1 MKIILINGAGGVG
14 KDTFVQIC
22 QKEYLKGHIW
32 NISTV
37 DLVKEA
43 AKIMGWTGEKD
54 EKSRKFLSDLK
65 DLATQ
70 YSDLSANYIRQKK
83 LEAEGDGN
91 VDAIFVHCREPEELE
106 RLSEEFNAITLLIKN
121 NRVKPIES
129 NHADRDIEQYKYDFV
144 IENNEGLLELTK
156 KAADFIKEIR
166 VLS

>member
-22 QKEYLKGHIW
+22 QRMADKDKIL

-37 DLVKEA
+37 DLIKQA
-43 AKIMGWTGEKD
+43 AKILGWNEQKD
-54 EKSRKFLSDLK
+54 EKGRKFLSDLK
-65 DLATQ
+65 DLATE
-70 YSDLSANYIRQKK
+70 YSDLSVSYISETILQAQ
-83 LEAEGDGN
+83 ENETE
-91 VDAIFVHCREPEELE
+91 AIFVHCREPKELT
-106 RLSEEFNAITLLIKN
+106 RLKKRFDAVTLLIKN

-129 NHADRDIEQYKYDFV
+129 NHADRDIEQYEYDFV

-156 KAADFIKEIR
+156 KAADFIKEIG